1 MAQRK
6 QRKWVMTNSLV
17 ECPNSLVL
25 PFEAKE
31 WIENTFE
38 RALFNLVWKDDE
50 PVSIIVTVHNGEKF
64 FLSKGK
70 NLVDIQQELE
80 SWRKNGITNSEDE

>member
-1 MAQRK
+1 M
-6 QRKWVMTNSLV
+6 MNSLV
-17 ECPNSLVL
+17 ECNNSTVL
-25 PFEAKE
+25 PFEAKT
-31 WIENTFE
+31 WIESTFE

-64 FLSKGK
+64 FMSKGT

-80 SWRKNGITNSEDE
+80 SWRTNGVAPSEDE

>member
-1 MAQRK
+1 MLS
-6 QRKWVMTNSLV
+6 V
-17 ECPNSLVL
+17 
-25 PFEAKE
+25 EAKE

-38 RALFNLVWKDDE
+38 RALFNVVWENDE
-50 PVSIIVTVHNGEKF
+50 PVSIIVTVRKGDKF

-80 SWRKNGITNSEDE
+80 NWNNNGIITNSADE